1 MAALTLTLDQ
11 AALDRLRQTAERA
24 GLPVEALAESVLSS
38 FLAQEPL
45 EFVAIGASR
54 ELSVKGVDELL
65 GAGFGR

>member
-11 AALDRLRQTAERA
+11 ASLDRLRQTAERV

-38 FLAQEPL
+38 FLAQESL
-45 EFVAIGASR
+45 EFVAVGASR
-54 ELSVKGVDELL
+54 ELSARRVDELL

>member
-54 ELSVKGVDELL
+54 ELSAKRVEELL

>member
-11 AALDRLRQTAERA
+11 AALDRRRQTAEHA
-24 GLPVEALAESVLSS
+24 GLPVEAFAGSVLSR

-54 ELSVKGVDELL
+54 ELSAKRVDELL
-65 GAGFGR
+65 GAGFGH